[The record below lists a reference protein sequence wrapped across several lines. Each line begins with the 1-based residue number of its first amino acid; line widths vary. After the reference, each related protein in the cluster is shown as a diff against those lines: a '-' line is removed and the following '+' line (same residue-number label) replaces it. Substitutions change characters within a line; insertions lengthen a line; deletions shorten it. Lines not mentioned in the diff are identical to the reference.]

1 MKRLFSMMILVSVFS
16 CVSCFYKKNLNTND
30 EELINTKEMLNKNL
44 IECLDKYDFVKA
56 EYLLSIGANPN
67 ILYKNQSLLGYSSFK
82 NWTDFSIKLID
93 FGADVN
99 WVDPND
105 HVSIFSN
112 VIFRNNIVLGKYLL
126 EHNVDLTYLNYSGHN
141 YFEESIFDKHK
152 EDNPFY
158 LDYRF
163 TYLLLNN
170 SKMLEILKK
179 DKNIIYTIIR
189 NWSPEMPHIIKLI
202 YGNEYSFPEDPPV
215 LLISITENEIEALK
229 YFISCGVSIEKD
241 YYYSEIKQKIKP
253 IDLAEIYYNE
263 TLYNLGE
270 NSIYT
275 KKIKKIYDL
284 LSEK

>member
-1 MKRLFSMMILVSVFS
+1 MNRLFCIIILVLIFS
-16 CVSCFYKKNLNTND
+16 CISCTPKKN
-30 EELINTKEMLNKNL
+30 EKINNVETIHTKENLNKKL
-44 IECLDKYDFVKA
+44 IECVDKYDFTKA
-56 EYLLSIGANPN
+56 VYWLSMGADPN
-67 ILYKNQSLLGYSSFK
+67 VLYKNQSLLSYSTFN

-93 FGADVN
+93 LGADVN
-99 WVDPND
+99 WVDPSD

-112 VIFRNNIVLGKYLL
+112 AIYRNNIVLGQYLL
-126 EHNVDLTYLNYSGHN
+126 EHNVDLSYLNYSGHN
-141 YFEESIFDKHK
+141 YFEESIYDKHK

-163 TYLLLNN
+163 TYLLLKNK
-170 SKMLEILKK
+170 KMLEILQK

-189 NWSPEMPHIIKLI
+189 NWSPEMPHIIKMI
-202 YGNEYSFPEDPPV
+202 YGDEYFFSEDPPV

-229 YFISCGVSIEKD
+229 YFISCGVIIDKD
-241 YYYSEIKQKIKP
+241 YYYYEIKQKIKP

-263 TLYNLGE
+263 SLYNLGE